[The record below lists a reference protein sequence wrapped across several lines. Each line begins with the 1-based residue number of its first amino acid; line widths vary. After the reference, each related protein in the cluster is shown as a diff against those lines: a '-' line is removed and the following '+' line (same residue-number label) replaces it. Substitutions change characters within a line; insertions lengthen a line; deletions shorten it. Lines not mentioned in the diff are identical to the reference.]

1 MGSKPSSF
9 AVYKNDYDELVPQD
23 MRKDWG
29 RFHYTWAIRN
39 VIGAIDKWRPYHG
52 IEKPIEYI
60 FDWEKPGTEPRK
72 EIEDVMEQAEEIS
85 GRLGLYTNYT
95 FHKRRLFP
103 GLHCVDT
110 LGWVSYQTALN
121 VFCKKPMVPDAKVGW
136 QDFRRHDKHGWRVA
150 GTIKRTDLERLVRED
165 KANSISRRFYDEW
178 RSKKAQKKRPAT
190 VSTT

>member
-95 FHKRRLFP
+95 FHKRHYSRVFTVWIRLDGFHIRLRLMFFVRSRWCRMRKWEA
-103 GLHCVDT
+103 GL
-110 LGWVSYQTALN
+110 
-121 VFCKKPMVPDAKVGW
+121 
-136 QDFRRHDKHGWRVA
+136 
-150 GTIKRTDLERLVRED
+150 
-165 KANSISRRFYDEW
+165 
-178 RSKKAQKKRPAT
+178 
-190 VSTT
+190 